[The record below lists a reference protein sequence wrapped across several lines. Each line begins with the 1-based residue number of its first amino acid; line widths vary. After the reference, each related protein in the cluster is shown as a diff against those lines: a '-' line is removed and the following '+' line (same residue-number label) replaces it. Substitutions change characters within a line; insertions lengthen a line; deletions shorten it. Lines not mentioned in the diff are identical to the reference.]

1 MSYGT
6 VRFVVSDDRE
16 KKVNGIAY
24 LPAQPRVGVFANLKI
39 ALILFVFPKEHLLT
53 Q

>member
-1 MSYGT
+1 MI
-6 VRFVVSDDRE
+6 E
-16 KKVNGIAY
+16 KKKRVKGIAY

-39 ALILFVFPKEHLLT
+39 ALILFVFPKEHLLA